1 MNGVSVPEGG
11 RSMSSVSRRCPA
23 RFRALVCLL
32 ACLGLGTARSAA
44 QVGMVADYL
53 SNRVI
58 VFDSATNTVLGSVA
72 IPPGGTIGDCSINH
86 DETRG
91 FVTDF
96 RGKIWVI
103 DLTTSPPR
111 LASGINPILI
121 SNPGEDTEIS
131 PDGRY
136 LVVTD
141 GPTTTPISVVNL
153 ATRTQVATLATGLDS
168 TSVDVCEDGSVLVTS
183 YLFDSVRR
191 LHLDASGY
199 LTDTGESFPLLNA
212 SNVYCAPGGTTGIA
226 VGGIDLLQ
234 SFSIQGMRPLDSQ
247 ALDGFAVCGAF
258 NDAGDVVV
266 GRSTDT
272 PSAIKAFAYDPTS
285 GQFGPPRF
293 DVPTTYTPAFFGMD
307 QMAIDPM
314 HERLYVAIGSGVAVH
329 DLATGSLLTTITH
342 PSIASPT
349 GVCFSEN
356 PDFDYDGVPIGD
368 DNCRRIAN
376 PDQLDG
382 DGDGVGDACDSCPVT
397 PNTDQVDFDGD
408 AQGDACDP
416 CPLDAANDADADG
429 SCAEADN
436 CPLAANAAQTD
447 ADGDGAG
454 DACDLCPSLANPLQ
468 EEALA
473 CLDAGGGGECLE
485 VGIETIDPLLTG
497 EIGLFA
503 LTDGTPTSIR
513 FDILASSCLDAE
525 ALELS
530 LNGVVLGSPL
540 LDPALRCTCGPG
552 VQVFTVVDA
561 ALIASVWNPGGTNTI
576 GLRKPGGGNA
586 SSLAWVQARF
596 DAPGASETACVFD
609 FGGTACTEMNL
620 CSAGSTSSPVDTE
633 YAANV
638 LATSGEEM
646 VSVTPFVGGN
656 LPGALDLAGVPDG
669 PARVCVTAPGTTARD
684 CVSFTKAGEL
694 YLRINAASC
703 RAPIAVAEAEALVE
717 CTSPAGATV
726 VLDGSGSSDL
736 SSTPGTNDGIIA
748 FEWFEDF
755 GLPGETMLAA
765 GEIVSVVLPLGEH
778 AITLRVTNAAGQT
791 ASDALHVTVQDTVAP
806 ELLVGLSPEQL
817 WPPNHRMIDIT
828 ASLAAA
834 DLCSTPAVAL
844 VSVASTEP
852 DDGNGDGNTANDIQG
867 ADVGEADLNFELRA
881 ERRTDGDGRLYAV
894 TYAATDASGNTT
906 TATRYVLVPLNKGGV
921 VDPIAIAVA
930 DSPAGTVVSWGAV
943 PDALFYNV
951 IRGRVAGIVHAGSF
965 INLGPVV
972 CIEAASLDTDTAGTA
987 DLANPGSG
995 EVFFY
1000 LVEYD
1005 DGLASSY
1012 GSESAGVPAV
1022 PGSGGC
1028 AP

>member
-1 MNGVSVPEGG
+1 
-11 RSMSSVSRRCPA
+11 
-23 RFRALVCLL
+23 
-32 ACLGLGTARSAA
+32 
-44 QVGMVADYL
+44 
-53 SNRVI
+53 
-58 VFDSATNTVLGSVA
+58 
-72 IPPGGTIGDCSINH
+72 
-86 DETRG
+86 
-91 FVTDF
+91 
-96 RGKIWVI
+96 
-103 DLTTSPPR
+103 
-111 LASGINPILI
+111 
-121 SNPGEDTEIS
+121 
-131 PDGRY
+131 
-136 LVVTD
+136 
-141 GPTTTPISVVNL
+141 
-153 ATRTQVATLATGLDS
+153 
-168 TSVDVCEDGSVLVTS
+168 
-183 YLFDSVRR
+183 
-191 LHLDASGY
+191 
-199 LTDTGESFPLLNA
+199 
-212 SNVYCAPGGTTGIA
+212 
-226 VGGIDLLQ
+226 
-234 SFSIQGMRPLDSQ
+234 
-247 ALDGFAVCGAF
+247 
-258 NDAGDVVV
+258 
-266 GRSTDT
+266 
-272 PSAIKAFAYDPTS
+272 
-285 GQFGPPRF
+285 
-293 DVPTTYTPAFFGMD
+293 
-307 QMAIDPM
+307 
-314 HERLYVAIGSGVAVH
+314 
-329 DLATGSLLTTITH
+329 
-342 PSIASPT
+342 
-349 GVCFSEN
+349 
-356 PDFDYDGVPIGD
+356 
-368 DNCRRIAN
+368 
-376 PDQLDG
+376 
-382 DGDGVGDACDSCPVT
+382 
-397 PNTDQVDFDGD
+397 
-408 AQGDACDP
+408 
-416 CPLDAANDADADG
+416 
-429 SCAEADN
+429 
-436 CPLAANAAQTD
+436 
-447 ADGDGAG
+447 
-454 DACDLCPSLANPLQ
+454 
-468 EEALA
+468 
-473 CLDAGGGGECLE
+473 
-485 VGIETIDPLLTG
+485 
-497 EIGLFA
+497 
-503 LTDGTPTSIR
+503 
-513 FDILASSCLDAE
+513 
-525 ALELS
+525 
-530 LNGVVLGSPL
+530 
-540 LDPALRCTCGPG
+540 
-552 VQVFTVVDA
+552 
-561 ALIASVWNPGGTNTI
+561 
-576 GLRKPGGGNA
+576 
-586 SSLAWVQARF
+586 
-596 DAPGASETACVFD
+596 
-609 FGGTACTEMNL
+609 
-620 CSAGSTSSPVDTE
+620 
-633 YAANV
+633 
-638 LATSGEEM
+638 
-646 VSVTPFVGGN
+646 
-656 LPGALDLAGVPDG
+656 
-669 PARVCVTAPGTTARD
+669 
-684 CVSFTKAGEL
+684 
-694 YLRINAASC
+694 
-703 RAPIAVAEAEALVE
+703 VAEAEALVE